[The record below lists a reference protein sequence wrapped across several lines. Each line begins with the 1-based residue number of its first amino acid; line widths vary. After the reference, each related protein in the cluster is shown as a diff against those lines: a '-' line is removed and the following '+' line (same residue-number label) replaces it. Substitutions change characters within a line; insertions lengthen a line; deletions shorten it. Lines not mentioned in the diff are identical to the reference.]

1 MSYYLWKAILGRTPK
16 IEITKEEHD
25 TIFASWRAISVVAD
39 IEEEWDCLVQNY
51 IDLEMELLR
60 SAMHSMVLNHESYHE
75 FQQIRLGFSRRLSNL
90 LQSCRSYLDHT
101 PHHLNKLKSQAFA
114 DPFKKLTNTA
124 HDGHFGYRFMEAL
137 RNYAQ
142 HRGLPLHGASFDARW
157 MGNLDEGDDDKG
169 LLRHVVLASINLA
182 KIKGDKKFSA
192 KLLAEVDG
200 DLEHLDVATLTRE
213 YIEALGGVHDG
224 LRKLLKGALAEW
236 KSTVRDAIARYAEI
250 NGGNAIGLS
259 VAEFNENGT
268 VKNHI
273 NIFDDLLL
281 RLERLTRRN
290 GSLINLRRRY
300 VTNEL
305 LPPKKSRTRKKAR

>member
-1 MSYYLWKAILGRTPK
+1 MSYCLWKAVLGRTPK
-16 IEITKEEHD
+16 IEITKDEHD
-25 TIFASWRAISVVAD
+25 AIIGAWRAISVVAD
-39 IEEEWDCLVQNY
+39 IEEEWDCLVKNY

-101 PHHLNKLKSQAFA
+101 PHHLNKLESHAFA

-124 HDGHFGYRFMEAL
+124 YDGHFGYRFMEAL

-142 HRGLPLHGASFDARW
+142 HRGLPLHGASFDAKW

-200 DLEHLDVATLTRE
+200 DLEDLDVATLTRE

-224 LRKLLKGALAEW
+224 LRKLLNGALAEW
-236 KSTVRDAIARYAEI
+236 KSTVRDAISRYAEI

-268 VKNHI
+268 VKSRI

-305 LPPKKSRTRKKAR
+305 LPPKKSRTRKKPR

>member
-1 MSYYLWKAILGRTPK
+1 MSYYLWKAVLGRTPK
-16 IEITKEEHD
+16 IETTKDEHD
-25 TIFASWRAISVVAD
+25 TIIAAWCAVSVVAN

-60 SAMHSMVLNHESYHE
+60 SAMHSMVLNHDSYHE

-101 PHHLNKLKSQAFA
+101 PHYLNKLESHAFA

-124 HDGHFGYRFMEAL
+124 YDGHFGYRFMEAL

-157 MGNLDEGDDDKG
+157 MENLAESDDDKG

-182 KIKGDKKFSA
+182 RIKGDKKFSA
-192 KLLAEVDG
+192 KLLAELDG

-224 LRKLLKGALAEW
+224 LRKLLNGALAEW

-268 VKNHI
+268 VKSHI

-281 RLERLTRRN
+281 RLEWLTRRN

>member
-1 MSYYLWKAILGRTPK
+1 MSYYLWKAVLGRTPK
-16 IEITKEEHD
+16 IEITKGEHD
-25 TIFASWRAISVVAD
+25 AIIAARRAVSVVAD

-60 SAMHSMVLNHESYHE
+60 SAMHSMVLNHKSYHE
-75 FQQIRLGFSRRLSNL
+75 FQEIRLGFSRRLSNL

-101 PHHLNKLKSQAFA
+101 PHHLNKLQSHAFA
-114 DPFKKLTNTA
+114 DPFRKLTNTA
-124 HDGHFGYRFMEAL
+124 YDGHFGYRFMEAL

-142 HRGLPLHGASFDARW
+142 HRGLPLHGASFEATW
-157 MGNLDEGDDDKG
+157 TGNLDDDSEHKG
-169 LLRHVVLASINLA
+169 LLRHVVLASISLA

-213 YIEALGGVHDG
+213 YIEALGGAHDG
-224 LRKLLKGALAEW
+224 LRKLWSSALAEW

-250 NGGNAIGLS
+250 NDGNSIGLS
-259 VAEFNENGT
+259 VAEFNQNGT
-268 VKNHI
+268 VKCHV

-281 RLERLTRRN
+281 RVEQLARRN
-290 GSLINLRRRY
+290 GSFVNLRRRY

-305 LPPKKSRTRKKAR
+305 LPPKKSRNRKKA

>member
-1 MSYYLWKAILGRTPK
+1 MSYYLWKAVLGRTPK
-16 IEITKEEHD
+16 IEITKDEHD
-25 TIFASWRAISVVAD
+25 ATIAAWRAISVITD
-39 IEEEWDCLVQNY
+39 IEEEWDCLVQNF
-51 IDLEMELLR
+51 IELEMELIR
-60 SAMHSMVLNHESYHE
+60 SAMHSMVLNHKSYHE
-75 FQQIRLGFSRRLSNL
+75 FQQIRLSFSRRLSNL

-101 PHHLNKLKSQAFA
+101 PHHLNKLEGHAFV
-114 DPFKKLTNTA
+114 DPFKQLTNTA
-124 HDGHFGYRFMEAL
+124 YDGHFGYRFMEAL

-142 HRGLPLHGASFDARW
+142 HRGLPLHGASFDATW
-157 MGNLDEGDDDKG
+157 TGNLDDDSNDKG

-224 LRKLLKGALAEW
+224 LRKLWTSALTEW
-236 KSTVRDAIARYAEI
+236 KSTVRGAIAHYAEI
-250 NGGNAIGLS
+250 NDGNVIGLS

-268 VKNHI
+268 VKSHVNV
-273 NIFDDLLL
+273 FDDLLL
-281 RLERLTRRN
+281 RVERLTRRN
-290 GSLINLRRRY
+290 GSLVNLRRRY

-305 LPPKKSRTRKKAR
+305 LPPKKSGSRKKPR